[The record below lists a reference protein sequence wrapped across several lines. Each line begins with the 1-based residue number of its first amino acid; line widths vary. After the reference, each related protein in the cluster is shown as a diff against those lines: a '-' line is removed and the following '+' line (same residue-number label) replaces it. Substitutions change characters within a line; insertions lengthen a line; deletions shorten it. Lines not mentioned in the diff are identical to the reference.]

1 MKVVRAGS
9 ATAGRPRRKKPW
21 RPAQRLGLSVRLIGG
36 ESTGSYTR
44 RLADANGIPDQE
56 FWPMLGTP
64 LRKAGVPGDPRYGDG
79 YLNAAALDRL
89 AMMTGRSVGELQS
102 ALPNVRANRLL
113 TTVGGPA
120 WDWPWDT
127 PGCFLVR
134 VCELC
139 ARIKGTAW
147 HSYLAADATWQVCTA
162 HGRWLDNRR
171 EPGTAAIR
179 LSAVPEV
186 ADAHRLRVLLERRL
200 GAGGQAMFADA
211 YAIASCWWNIPVLNA
226 PVWRTRRQALGS
238 AGRDE
243 LRIAPLVFYPEAVL
257 LAYRLASRER
267 RRLRCT
273 LTEDADRTWQEEVA
287 GLLEEWRIPVVKGM
301 SVVEAWM
308 AQHRPLRPAPAGR
321 AASKKALVEADRP
334 RRGRYRRL
342 PLHAPHTYPALDAD
356 TTLTDRSC
364 LPWRLGDLITTEL
377 HPAPGGWRLGGRA

>member
-1 MKVVRAGS
+1 MTVVRAGS
-9 ATAGRPRRKKPW
+9 AAAGRPQRKRPW
-21 RPAQRLGLSVRLIGG
+21 RPAQRLALSVRLIGG

-56 FWPMLGTP
+56 FWPMFGTP
-64 LRKAGVPGDPRYGDG
+64 LRKAGVPGDPRYG
-79 YLNAAALDRL
+79 YLNTAALDRL
-89 AMMTGRSVGELQS
+89 AVMTGRSVGELQS
-102 ALPNVRANRLL
+102 ALPNLRANRLL
-113 TTVGGPA
+113 TAAGGPA

-134 VCELC
+134 VCEMC

-147 HSYLAADATWQVCTA
+147 NSYLAADATWQVCAA

-226 PVWRTRRQALGS
+226 PVWRTRRRALGR

-243 LRIAPLVFYPEAVL
+243 LRIAPLVFSPEAVR
-257 LAYRLASRER
+257 LAYRLAARER
-267 RRLRCT
+267 QRQRRT
-273 LTEDADRTWQEEVA
+273 LTEDADRAWLEEVA
-287 GLLEEWRIPVVKGM
+287 GLLEQWRIPVVEGLAM
-301 SVVEAWM
+301 VEAWM
-308 AQHRPLRPAPAGR
+308 VRHPPLRPVPAGR
-321 AASKKALVEADRP
+321 AASKKAVVEAERP
-334 RRGRYRRL
+334 RRGRYRHL
-342 PLHAPHTYPALDAD
+342 PLHAPHTDPALEVD
-356 TTLTDRSC
+356 TTLADRSC

-377 HPAPGGWRLGGRA
+377 FPAPGGWRLGGRA